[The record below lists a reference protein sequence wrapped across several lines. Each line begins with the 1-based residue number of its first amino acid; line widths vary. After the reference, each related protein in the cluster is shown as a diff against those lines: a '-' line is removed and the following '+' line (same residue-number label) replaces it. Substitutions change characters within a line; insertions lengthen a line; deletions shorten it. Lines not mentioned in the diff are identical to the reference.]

1 MTRKRYGR
9 IAALVLT
16 ASMAAG
22 LFADAGPGTV
32 LAAGEA
38 EETASPVTEAFS
50 IERLTSNYTNVSAGY
65 TAADYRGEAKV
76 FRIGEITDE
85 AGADMLTEDNYG
97 YEGKVANVTHGDT
110 LRMTVEAPETA
121 LYWIRFDY
129 LSYDQSIL
137 PIEFSLKVDGDYPFY
152 EARNLGFETSWVQ
165 DSAVSNDRYG
175 NEIVSMPSKLI
186 QW

>member
-97 YEGKVANVTHGDT
+97 CEFPYKSRVMGTSEPLKP
-110 LRMTVEAPETA
+110 LKAP
-121 LYWIRFDY
+121 YM
-129 LSYDQSIL
+129 
-137 PIEFSLKVDGDYPFY
+137 
-152 EARNLGFETSWVQ
+152 ARNPVKWGFF
-165 DSAVSNDRYG
+165 RLKRL
-175 NEIVSMPSKLI
+175 EIPLKI
-186 QW
+186 